1 MVLFLLLCK
10 RDSACPSYSVWSHLA
25 PPRRKEKTMYF
36 NQVEFGK
43 RIRELRRKVGLT
55 QEQLSEE
62 LNISV
67 EQLRKMECG
76 TRTTSF
82 EGLISLAMYFDVSTD
97 YLLMGRDYMNLHSK
111 KRLES
116 VLQELSGIIADLPK

>member
-1 MVLFLLLCK
+1 MC
-10 RDSACPSYSVWSHLA
+10 
-25 PPRRKEKTMYF
+25 F
-36 NQVEFGK
+36 NQTEFGQ
-43 RIRELRRKVGLT
+43 RIKELRKISRMT

-76 TRTTSF
+76 CRGTSIDL
-82 EGLISLAMYFDVSTD
+82 LISIAGYFNVSTD
-97 YLLMGRDYMNLHSK
+97 YLLTGTDNTNIYSG

-116 VLQELSGIIADLPK
+116 VLRELYRIISDLPENRQQIRTG